1 MKSLLVAATLAAS
14 TLAAGCS
21 TSGWISAAGE
31 AMQARDAYDRQ
42 ARDERLKRANAAAA
56 RVHDN

>member
-1 MKSLLVAATLAAS
+1 
-14 TLAAGCS
+14 
-21 TSGWISAAGE
+21 
-31 AMQARDAYDRQ
+31 MQARDAYDRQ